1 MIQAIES
8 QLMSFIMTLG
18 MRLGERI
25 YRKVHIGQLVI
36 SFQKQKSMVKV
47 KQENLLDHSLINL
60 IG

>member
-1 MIQAIES
+1 EIER

-25 YRKVHIGQLVI
+25 YRKIHIGRLVI
-36 SFQKQKSMVKV
+36 SFQKQKSMIKV
-47 KQENLLDHSLINL
+47 NQEDLLDHGLINL